1 VSLRQSS
8 TEPAVTAATLC
19 AFAMVAHQVAGKA
32 TRDALFLSTFDITL
46 LPRMVMGSALFTIAA
61 VLASTR
67 LLPTLGPSRLV
78 PAGFAVSALALVG
91 IRLLADGARPTAAVL
106 LYLHVTVFG
115 AVSIS
120 WFWSLVSE
128 RFDPRTARKR
138 IGRIAGG
145 ATLGG
150 LCGGF
155 VIGRAAPSIG
165 APAVIL
171 LLAGLHLA
179 CAAVA
184 LFLAGP
190 GRSRADDAEPERA
203 GGAAILSRMPYLRHL
218 AWLVLAGAIG
228 TGLLDYVFKVRA
240 RSSFA
245 DSESLLRFFAL
256 YYTGVA
262 ALTFVLQSTLTRR
275 LLGSVGLAKTASSHP
290 LVILAG
296 GAAAAFVPGLP
307 AAALARGAEAAV
319 RSSLFRSSYE
329 LFFAPLSPSEKRASK
344 TVIDVGFDRLG
355 DAVGAAC
362 VQLAL
367 AAGVLAGD
375 PGRLGA
381 FAAALG
387 ATGLLVTRRLERG
400 HVAALERNLVRRGGE
415 EADVT
420 AVIEAMPDVDLT
432 TTLPRIEIEAVAP
445 AAPAPAAS
453 APPAALTAGA
463 SDLHSGDSG
472 RVRSALRSQE
482 TLSPQALPRV
492 IELLAWDEVAPEAAA
507 KLRSAGDSA
516 VDPLVGA
523 LLNPETE
530 FAVRR
535 RIPRVLVA
543 APSHRTVRGL
553 LGGLF
558 DARFEVRYQCGAALA
573 RLHERRPDL
582 AVDAATVL
590 QAVKRE
596 ARVER
601 RVWESHRLLDAEGER
616 LESPFVDDVIR
627 ERSHRG
633 LAHVFALLSLVLPA
647 GPLKIAYRGL
657 HTDDAQLRGTALEYL
672 ESVLVED
679 VRDSLWPFLDDARPK
694 RTRRRADEALDS
706 LLQSHE
712 SIQARLEE
720 LRRRP
725 GAS

>member
-1 VSLRQSS
+1 
-8 TEPAVTAATLC
+8 
-19 AFAMVAHQVAGKA
+19 MVAHQVAGKA

-67 LLPTLGPSRLV
+67 LLPALGPSRLV
-78 PAGFAVSALALVG
+78 PAGFAASAMLLVG
-91 IRLLADGARPTAAVL
+91 IRLLVGVAPETAAVL

-120 WFWSLVSE
+120 WFWTLVSE
-128 RFDPRTARKR
+128 RFDPRTARRR

-150 LCGGF
+150 LCGGI
-155 VIGRAAPSIG
+155 VVGRAAPSIG

-171 LLAGLHLA
+171 LLAGLHVA
-179 CAAVA
+179 CAVVA
-184 LFLAGP
+184 AFLAGP
-190 GRSRADDAEPERA
+190 ERSRQGEADEDHP
-203 GGAAILSRMPYLRHL
+203 GGAAILSRMPYLRDL

-228 TGLLDYVFKVRA
+228 TGLIDYVFKVRA
-240 RSSFA
+240 SAAFR
-245 DSESLLRFFAL
+245 DSASLLRFFAL
-256 YYTGVA
+256 YYTAVA

-275 LLGSVGLAKTASSHP
+275 LLGTVGLARTASSHP
-290 LVILAG
+290 LVILTG
-296 GAAAAFVPGLP
+296 GAAAFLVPGL
-307 AAALARGAEAAV
+307 AAAAAARGAESAV

-344 TVIDVGFDRLG
+344 TLIDVGFDRLG
-355 DAVGAAC
+355 DAVGAAF
-362 VQLAL
+362 VQAAL
-367 AAGVLAGD
+367 VTGLLGEG
-375 PGRLGA
+375 PGRLGV

-387 ATGLLVTRRLERG
+387 VGGFLVTRRLERG

-415 EADVT
+415 DADVT

-432 TTLPRIEIEAVAP
+432 TTLPRIEIDSVP
-445 AAPAPAAS
+445 AAAVPPAGGAAPKALAS
-453 APPAALTAGA
+453 A
-463 SDLHSGDSG
+463 LHSSDPG
-472 RVRSALRSQE
+472 RVRAALRSAE
-482 TLSPQALPRV
+482 RLSSEALPRV

-507 KLRSAGDSA
+507 KLRAAGEEA
-516 VDPLVGA
+516 VPSLVGA
-523 LLNPETE
+523 LLHSETE

-543 APSHRTVRGL
+543 SPSPQTVRGL
-553 LGGLF
+553 V
-558 DARFEVRYQCGAALA
+558 DALRDPRFEVRYQCGAALA
-573 RLHERRPDL
+573 RLRERRPDL
-582 AVDAATVL
+582 AVDAAAVL
-590 QAVKRE
+590 EAVRRE

-616 LESPFVDDVIR
+616 LESPFLDDVIR

-647 GPLKIAYRGL
+647 GPLRIAYRGL
-657 HTDDAQLRGTALEYL
+657 HTDDPHLRGTALEYL
-672 ESVLVED
+672 ESVLTED
-679 VRDSLWPFLDDARPK
+679 IRESLWPFLDDAR
-694 RTRRRADEALDS
+694 RTRARRGADEALES

-720 LRRRP
+720 LRRRDVT
-725 GAS
+725 

>member
-1 VSLRQSS
+1 MSIRQSS

-67 LLPTLGPSRLV
+67 LLPALGPSRLV

-91 IRLLADGARPTAAVL
+91 IRFLADDARPTAAVL

-150 LCGGF
+150 LCGGI
-155 VIGRAAPSIG
+155 VVGRIAPTIG

-184 LFLAGP
+184 AFLAGP
-190 GRSRADDAEPERA
+190 ERSREGDGEQEHA

-218 AWLVLAGAIG
+218 AWLVLAAAIG

-275 LLGSVGLAKTASSHP
+275 LLGTVGLAKTASAHP

-296 GAAAAFVPGLP
+296 GAAAAFAPGLP
-307 AAALARGAEAAV
+307 VAAGARGAEAAV

-344 TVIDVGFDRLG
+344 TLIDVGFDRLG

-362 VQLAL
+362 VQVALAL
-367 AAGVLAGD
+367 GLLGGD

-387 ATGLLVTRRLERG
+387 VTGLLVTRRLERG

-415 EADVT
+415 QADVT

-432 TTLPRIEIEAVAP
+432 TTLPRIDIEP
-445 AAPAPAAS
+445 AQPSPAAS
-453 APPAALTAGA
+453 TALAAPRASV
-463 SDLHSGDSG
+463 SDLHSNDSG

-482 TLSPQALPRV
+482 TLAPQSLPRV

-507 KLRSAGDSA
+507 KLRSAGDAA
-516 VDPLVGA
+516 VDSLVAA
-523 LLNPETE
+523 LLDPETE

-535 RIPRVLVA
+535 RIPRVLVT
-543 APSHRTVRGL
+543 APSERTMRGL

-558 DARFEVRYQCGAALA
+558 DQRFEVRYQCGAALA
-573 RLHERRPDL
+573 RLRERRPDL

-657 HTDDAQLRGTALEYL
+657 HTDDAHLRGTALEYL
-672 ESVLVED
+672 ESVLSED
-679 VRDSLWPFLDDARPK
+679 IRESLWPFLDDARPK
-694 RTRRRADEALDS
+694 RTPRRADEALDS

-725 GAS
+725 DAT